1 MNPIEY
7 YRLAGQ
13 PATGKVTVNSKPAA
27 TPNVVVD
34 GVTYTYRTH
43 FFGNTTNEIAES
55 LTAAINSD
63 RARQAIHNQNQPVR
77 GVWAMYFG
85 NVVRVIATIP
95 GTGGNSIAITTTD
108 STAFTV
114 DANLAGGAA
123 GAALD
128 TELPAAA
135 ALADNTAN
143 PTAPAVGSFP
153 HVWDGT
159 TWDRAPGTAENG
171 LDVDVT
177 RLPSGT
183 VAGSATL
190 PAGTNNIGD
199 VDIASVPVVGTHNN
213 AWNNVLTGVGGVST
227 AVDTQNCA
235 HVTVFGNTSAASTI
249 TVQFS
254 QDNTNFYD
262 SEVTISANGNFGKN
276 LTAGARYVRLKSS
289 ADVTA
294 NATIAAKH

>member
-177 RLPSGT
+177 RLPSG
-183 VAGSATL
+183 
-190 PAGTNNIGD
+190 
-199 VDIASVPVVGTHNN
+199 VGTHNN